1 MSTVAIPALET
12 DRLILRAPQMSDG
25 DIFADVL
32 KSARSRCVGGPGG
45 AWFPPTWPKPDFGW
59 LLYDGAHDG
68 QGYGTKVM
76 AALRDFTWDHV
87 GLSTRVAYI
96 ANDDPASAA
105 VATRLGGSI
114 DEDARWSETDD
125 PIDAW
130 RFYPKGKA

>member
-32 KSARSRCVGGPGG
+32 KSARSRRVGGPGG
-45 AWFPPTWPKPDFGW
+45 AWFPPTWPEPDFGW

>member
-45 AWFPPTWPKPDFGW
+45 AWFPATWPKPDFGW
-59 LLYDGAHDG
+59 LLYDDAHDG

>member
-12 DRLILRAPQMSDG
+12 DRLILSAPQMSDG

-32 KSARSRCVGGPGG
+32 KSARSRRVGGPGG
-45 AWFPPTWPKPDFGW
+45 AWFPATWPKPDFGW
-59 LLYDGAHDG
+59 LLYDDAHDG

-87 GLSTRVAYI
+87 GLSTCGAYI

-114 DEDARWSETDD
+114 DEDARRSEKDD

>member
-45 AWFPPTWPKPDFGW
+45 AWFPPTWPEPDFGW

-114 DEDARWSETDD
+114 DEDARRSETDD

>member
-32 KSARSRCVGGPGG
+32 KSERSRCVGGPGG
-45 AWFPPTWPKPDFGW
+45 AWFPATWPEPDFGRP
-59 LLYDGAHDG
+59 LYDDAHDG
-68 QGYGTKVM
+68 QGYGTEVM

-87 GLSTRVAYI
+87 GLSSCVAYI
-96 ANDDPASAA
+96 ANDNLASAA

-114 DEDARWSETDD
+114 DEDARRSEKDD
-125 PIDAW
+125 SIDVW
-130 RFYPKGKA
+130 RFYPEDKA